1 MDKFNVI
8 YVDEDVVGKVRDI
21 KKLMIYQLGKDLQEN
36 IDIVEKIDKINMTQ
50 SLLED
55 LESENDNTIIKV
67 IYNNMGCFNYKY
79 MVEED

>member
-21 KKLMIYQLGKDLQEN
+21 KKLMIYQLSKDLQED

-50 SLLED
+50 ALLED
-55 LESENDNTIIKV
+55 LEGENDNTIIKV
-67 IYNNMGCFNYKY
+67 LYNQMGCFNYKD
-79 MVEED
+79 MIEEE